1 MNSNQIAL
9 IKESYMKEV
18 TNTSKKS
25 ETAGACMRLC
35 LDGGIDFITSKD
47 LVVFDDSNELVHCI
61 SINDA
66 YASQANYPIKIM
78 SAEYSIIQQIE
89 TIMSQKNFEDFLD
102 NGFISSLLTNEKKE
116 FIKRWSRDIKNQAI
130 QPIRPTPF
138 YAQKPIVTPMPSR
151 IIPRHDKIDTQYPPA
166 TLGLDSQTNVK
177 TVAVSSAEL
186 LTNAIET
193 ANAGD
198 VLVINN
204 DIVIDTPLEINKSV
218 SLLSNG
224 ATIAAPINI
233 TADNTLISG
242 FIIDTS
248 SDTNKGFAISASAKE
263 FVFTNNVVNTSGYRD
278 TIVATNAETIVISGN
293 TFEGD
298 GTVYNAIEFTH
309 KDGEGIKELTI
320 ENNVFARESSTNNS
334 ISMYW
339 FLNDAVVNIDNN
351 VFERSANAIR
361 ISNYNN
367 ATGVVINISDNTYHE
382 TDDNLEYA
390 GLLLVQGV
398 KNEDFT
404 GITVNISNL
413 TGPGNK
419 KMTKNGSGEDQIW
432 YSYNTETLPVVN
444 IK

>member
-18 TNTSKKS
+18 TNTSKKP

-66 YASQANYPIKIM
+66 YVSQANYPIKII

-102 NGFISSLLTNEKKE
+102 NGFISSLLTDEKKE

-138 YAQKPIVTPMPSR
+138 YAQKPIVTPMPNR

-177 TVAVSSAEL
+177 TIAISSAES

-263 FVFTNNVVNTSGYRD
+263 FIFTNNVVNTSGYRD

-320 ENNVFARESSTNNS
+320 ENNTFTKESASNNN

-339 FLNDAVVNIDNN
+339 FLNNAIVNINNN
-351 VFERSANAIR
+351 VFERSSNAVR

-367 ATGVVINISDNTYHE
+367 ATGVVININDNTYHE
-382 TDDNLEYA
+382 TSETLEYA
-390 GLLLVQGV
+390 GFLLVQGV
-398 KNEDFT
+398 RNEDFT
-404 GITVNISNL
+404 GMTVNISNL

-419 KMTKNGSGEDQIW
+419 KMTENGSGEDQIW